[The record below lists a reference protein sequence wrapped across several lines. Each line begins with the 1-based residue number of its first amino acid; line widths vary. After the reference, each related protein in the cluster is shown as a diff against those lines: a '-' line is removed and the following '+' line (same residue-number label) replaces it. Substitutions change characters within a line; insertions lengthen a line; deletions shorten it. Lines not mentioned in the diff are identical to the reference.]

1 MKTTTKSATPSSRSI
16 ADEVA
21 AAIKPLRTS
30 PAWYDRLESQHQPLL
45 DEIIAGWRSG
55 RYGERKS
62 VAARAIASVLKAR
75 KIADVREGAVV
86 AWLEKQA

>member
-1 MKTTTKSATPSSRSI
+1 MKKTTTTTPSSRSI
-16 ADEVA
+16 IDEVA
-21 AAIKPLRTS
+21 AAVRPLRTS